1 MGREQRRQE
10 MKQADFDDLFS
21 APAEPEKEIGPISPI
36 GPVAPTA
43 PAARRP
49 ESVSQLT
56 RRLRLLI
63 EGSFASVWVEGEIS
77 NFRAHPSGHF
87 YFTLKDAQAQI
98 PAVMFRHANQRL
110 QFKPTDGLKVI
121 VSGSVQLYEPQGK
134 YQIVCDTMEPAGVG
148 ALQLAFEQLK
158 QQLAAEGLFDPA
170 RKKPLPLLPRTI
182 GVVTS
187 PGGAAIRDILH
198 IILRRFPTMHI
209 VLVPVPVQGEGAAQ
223 HIADAID
230 LCNELN
236 RQHERDPARQR
247 LFFDVLIVGRGGGS
261 IEDLWA
267 FNEEPVA
274 RAIARSAIPIIS
286 AVGHET
292 DYTIADFVAD
302 LRAPTPSAA
311 AELVVQP
318 RDTFVAHIAECQ
330 RRTQAVLDRTLQSL
344 QRRLDRAVTHY
355 ALREPH
361 RIIMAYSQRVDELRS
376 ATETVLRERM
386 QAAEGRTAAAL
397 HVLRSARVLFARQLA
412 QHERVA
418 HLHRAALEQALEHA
432 LARKRDA
439 LLHHLARVEA
449 LGPAAVLRRGYTITR
464 DAASGRP
471 ITSASAITPGAGLR
485 TQFADGCVDSTV
497 TQITPQ
503 PRNH

>member
-1 MGREQRRQE
+1 
-10 MKQADFDDLFS
+10 MKQADFEDLFS
-21 APAEPEKEIGPISPI
+21 APAEPEKEIGPVGPI
-36 GPVAPTA
+36 GPISC
-43 PAARRP
+43 AARRP

-98 PAVMFRHANQRL
+98 PAAMFRSANQRL
-110 QFKPTDGLKVI
+110 QFRPADGMKVI

-134 YQIVCDTMEPAGVG
+134 YQIVCDTMEPAGIG

-158 QQLAAEGLFDPA
+158 QKLAAEGLFDAA

-182 GVVTS
+182 GVITS
-187 PGGAAIRDILH
+187 PSGAAIRDILH

-209 VLVPVPVQGEGAAQ
+209 VLVPVPVQGEGAALR
-223 HIADAID
+223 IAKAID

-236 RQHERDPARQR
+236 RTHDQDPARHR
-247 LFFDVLIVGRGGGS
+247 LHFDVLIVGRGGGS

-318 RDTFVAHIAECQ
+318 RETFITRIAECR
-330 RRTQAVLDRTLQSL
+330 RRTEAVLDRTLQLL

-355 ALREPH
+355 ALREPQ
-361 RIIMAYSQRVDELRS
+361 RIVMAYSQRVDELRTN
-376 ATETVLRERM
+376 AETVLCARL
-386 QAAEGRTAAAL
+386 QHVDARTAAAL
-397 HVLRSARVLFARQLA
+397 QVLRSARVLFARQLA

-418 HLHRAALEQALEHA
+418 RLQRAALESALEHL

-439 LLHHLARVEA
+439 LMHHLARVEA

-464 DAASGRP
+464 DAVSSRP
-471 ITSASAITPGAGLR
+471 ITSAATVMPGAALR

-497 TQITPQ
+497 TQVTPQ
-503 PRNH
+503 PRRH